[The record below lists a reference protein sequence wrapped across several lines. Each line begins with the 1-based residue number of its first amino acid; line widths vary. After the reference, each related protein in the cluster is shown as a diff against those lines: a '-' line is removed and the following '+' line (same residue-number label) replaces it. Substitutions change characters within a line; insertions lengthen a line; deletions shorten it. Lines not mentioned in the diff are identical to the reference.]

1 MLFWPVLDPHNGGTV
16 KDPPSSS
23 SSTLP
28 PPPPPP
34 AALAAASNLLSIDLN
49 GSMVVLPS
57 EVSPWN

>member
-16 KDPPSSS
+16 KDPPST
-23 SSTLP
+23 STPSTSPSTP
-28 PPPPPP
+28 PPP
-34 AALAAASNLLSIDLN
+34 ALAAASNLLSIDLN

>member
-16 KDPPSSS
+16 KDPTSPSL
-23 SSTLP
+23 STSTSP
-28 PPPPPP
+28 STPPPPP
-34 AALAAASNLLSIDLN
+34 AALNLLSIDLN

>member
-16 KDPPSSS
+16 KDPLSLS

-28 PPPPPP
+28 PPPP
-34 AALAAASNLLSIDLN
+34 ANLLSIDLN

>member
-1 MLFWPVLDPHNGGTV
+1 MT
-16 KDPPSSS
+16 S
-23 SSTLP
+23 SSTSTP
-28 PPPPPP
+28 STSPSTPPPP

>member
-1 MLFWPVLDPHNGGTV
+1 M
-16 KDPPSSS
+16 K
-23 SSTLP
+23 TLVPP

-34 AALAAASNLLSIDLN
+34 ANLLSIDLN